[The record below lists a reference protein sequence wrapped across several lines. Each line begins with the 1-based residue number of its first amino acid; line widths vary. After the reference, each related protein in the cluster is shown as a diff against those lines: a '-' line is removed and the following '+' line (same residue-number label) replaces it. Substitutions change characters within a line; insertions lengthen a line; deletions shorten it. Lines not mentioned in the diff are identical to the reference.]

1 MLMAIDLPPRG
12 YRFPEATPLP
22 RTPAHAD
29 LTIRSRGVCSI
40 LHSGYAPNLLR
51 SRYFRIKYQGPSMQ
65 SVPIRPY
72 NLTGVAIMNTLNTAV
87 SRVAESLDQVA
98 QLNARY
104 RAGEVHAYVP
114 EALRESERSLEK
126 LIEKHLPAS
135 HAALEAASRA
145 LFFSLPVAFNPAES
159 VGPYL
164 AVVDRDQAGQPY
176 RFLDMGALIA
186 TQAFG
191 ENDPAVAQ
199 AILTSLPFVTS
210 RYAHSEYQT
219 VLSLRLKAEL
229 NRIAPAGT
237 PRHFVV
243 NTGAEAV
250 ENAIKSV
257 LMNRVMTSPDG
268 DGGFIVSF
276 EGAFHG
282 RTLGALAVTHR
293 KKARLGFPTF
303 DWPHI
308 LFPAEE
314 AGSPKETA
322 RREERSLKQLWDL
335 LVSGRIP
342 LAEKSRDSYRREMD
356 ALDEFLAQPGGD
368 LSAFV
373 QAQRANL
380 SSDVVRRSQ
389 RVAAVLVELIQ
400 GAGGVRMAS
409 ARFMRKLRLLTRI
422 YDVPLVF
429 DEVQTGWGMT
439 GRLWGHELFDLP
451 CPPDVVTWA
460 KKAQNGVLFVSEA
473 LATFFQE
480 EKKYNTTWE
489 GDSVGMVRLLAQ
501 IDKLDLDQVRRTGE
515 RARAGLEAL
524 AREYR
529 EILKNV
535 RGAGVM
541 LGFDVMRADWCDTL
555 RDRAFRRGLVLF
567 PAGDRA
573 LRFYPRYDTEPSAIN
588 EALSI
593 LRLAIEDLLDGR
605 LASAAAM
612 VLETRVGT
620 LAIPLDTVEIVD
632 LTPEFET
639 YKLQVRTIE
648 RERYG
653 TLAQYP
659 PDVLRAERRPLLQF
673 PLETLEATASSPS
686 AIGIALRDR
695 VSARLVGYTLGS
707 ALENHDEEGVAS
719 DPHFGENNTFYLHA
733 MATLP
738 TVQNAVEIE
747 NLLLESLRTRAIA
760 AGFEFLST
768 PIEGRLRETGPS
780 WLRAASDLQRVDN
793 YLQSGVPFAYFQVNL
808 RQDG

>member
-1 MLMAIDLPPRG
+1 
-12 YRFPEATPLP
+12 
-22 RTPAHAD
+22 
-29 LTIRSRGVCSI
+29 
-40 LHSGYAPNLLR
+40 
-51 SRYFRIKYQGPSMQ
+51 
-65 SVPIRPY
+65 
-72 NLTGVAIMNTLNTAV
+72 
-87 SRVAESLDQVA
+87 VA

-114 EALRESERSLEK
+114 EALRDSERPLEK
-126 LIEKHLPAS
+126 LVEKHLPAS

-164 AVVDRDQAGQPY
+164 AVIDRDPAGQPY
-176 RFLDMGALIA
+176 RFLDMGALLA
-186 TQAFG
+186 TNAFG
-191 ENDPAVAQ
+191 ENDPAVVRAV
-199 AILTSLPFVTS
+199 LESLPFVTS

-229 NRIAPAGT
+229 NRIAPAGI

-257 LMNRVMTSPDG
+257 LLNRVMTSQDG
-268 DGGFIVSF
+268 EGGFVVSF

-293 KKARLGFPTF
+293 KKSRLGFPTF

-322 RREERSLKQLWDL
+322 RREEHSLKQLWDL

-342 LAEKSRDSYRREMD
+342 RAEKSRDTYRREMD

-368 LSAFV
+368 LSAFL

-380 SSDVVRRSQ
+380 SSEVVRRSQ
-389 RVAAVLVELIQ
+389 RVAAVLVEPIQ
-400 GAGGVRMAS
+400 GEGGVRMAS

-439 GRLWGHELFDLP
+439 GRLWAHELFDLP

-460 KKAQNGVLFVSEA
+460 KKAQNGVLFVSEK

-480 EKKYNTTWE
+480 EKKFNTTWE
-489 GDSVGMVRLLAQ
+489 GDSVGIVRLLALL
-501 IDKLDLDQVRRTGE
+501 DKLDLDQVRRTGE
-515 RARAGLEAL
+515 RARSGLEAL
-524 AREYR
+524 TREYR

-541 LGFDVMRADWCDTL
+541 LGIEVMRADWCDTL
-555 RDRAFRRGLVLF
+555 RDRAFRRGLVLL
-567 PAGDRA
+567 PAGERA
-573 LRFYPRYDTEPSAIN
+573 LRFYPRYDTEPSAID
-588 EALSI
+588 EALTI
-593 LRLAIEDLLDGR
+593 LRLAIEDLAGGR
-605 LASAAAM
+605 VAPEATTALKI
-612 VLETRVGT
+612 RVGT
-620 LAIPLDTVEIVD
+620 LAIPLETIEIVD
-632 LTPEFET
+632 LTPASFET
-639 YKLQVRTIE
+639 YKFQILAVEQ
-648 RERYG
+648 ERYAA
-653 TLAQYP
+653 AQYP
-659 PDVLRAERRPLLQF
+659 PDVLRAGRRPLLQF
-673 PLETLEATASSPS
+673 PLETLEATAANPQ
-686 AIGIALRDR
+686 AIGFAARDR
-695 VSARLVGYTLGS
+695 VSGRFVGYVLGS
-707 ALENHDEEGVAS
+707 ALENHDEEGIGL
-719 DPHFGENNTFYLHA
+719 DPRVGENNTFYLQA

-738 TVQNAVEIE
+738 TVQNAVELE
-747 NLLLESLRTRAIA
+747 NHLLESLRERAIA
-760 AGFEFLST
+760 AGFEFLSAL
-768 PIEGRLRETGPS
+768 IEDRLRDTGPA
-780 WLRAASDLQRVDN
+780 WFRGAAILERIDN
-793 YLQSGVPFAYFQVNL
+793 YLRSGNTFAYLQMVLQPPLN
-808 RQDG
+808 